1 MRVSIAVPNAGQPY
15 EKSSVSKNIEAV
27 HGSPSKHDRT
37 VVFPAGWNSP
47 FRSPG
52 FPSDCRSCRL
62 EGRSVDR
69 IQEMT
74 LFAAVAEGPSFAAV
88 SRNLNVSTATVTRA
102 VAQLEARLGTLLIVR
117 TTRQLRLTESGQRFA
132 EDCRRLLADLH

>member
-1 MRVSIAVPNAGQPY
+1 
-15 EKSSVSKNIEAV
+15 
-27 HGSPSKHDRT
+27 
-37 VVFPAGWNSP
+37 
-47 FRSPG
+47 
-52 FPSDCRSCRL
+52 
-62 EGRSVDR
+62 VDR

-117 TTRQLRLTESGQRFA
+117 TTRQLRLTEAGARFA
-132 EDCRRLLADLH
+132 DDCRRLLADLHEAENAAAGIHGTPRGILTVTAPQVFGDLHVTPIMTDYLT